1 MVGEVS
7 THLTEV
13 FIGTASSSLHI
24 IDLIAEVK
32 VLLTLISQLLAIVSV
47 PGEGIGFVDSL
58 ELVHLVE
65 DIGQDVCTMNR
76 ELPVLLLLVDR
87 LVKCL
92 AKLRV
97 FLFEVLG

>member
-1 MVGEVS
+1 MVGEIS

-13 FIGTASSSLHI
+13 LIGTTSGSLHI

-32 VLLTLISQLLAIVSV
+32 VLLTLISQLFAIVSV
-47 PGEGIGFVDSL
+47 PGESIGFVGGL

-92 AKLRV
+92 PKLRV
-97 FLFEVLG
+97 LLFEVLG